1 MLLNGCKRTELIQGY
16 PRSRL
21 SFTHSRIPNSSVMHP
36 QVLPNSGVGMAL
48 FAAFVDPTAPAIV
61 PNPIVPAAGVGPR
74 SQVPSAV
81 AAKVC
86 VNTTYATLVVPST
99 VNRLPQVP
107 TVGDCVGARVT
118 AAPPPGAT
126 ACGSGFGDAVVKERR
141 ARIERRR

>member
-74 SQVPSAV
+74 SQSP
-81 AAKVC
+81 
-86 VNTTYATLVVPST
+86 
-99 VNRLPQVP
+99 
-107 TVGDCVGARVT
+107 
-118 AAPPPGAT
+118 APLQQK
-126 ACGSGFGDAVVKERR
+126 SV
-141 ARIERRR
+141 